1 MLNFPNN
8 SQVSHNQIPDG
19 FQTAFLLCLYHFSIS
34 HKKQK
39 IPVPSGTGI

>member
-8 SQVSHNQIPDG
+8 SQVSHNQMPDG

-34 HKKQK
+34 Q
-39 IPVPSGTGI
+39 